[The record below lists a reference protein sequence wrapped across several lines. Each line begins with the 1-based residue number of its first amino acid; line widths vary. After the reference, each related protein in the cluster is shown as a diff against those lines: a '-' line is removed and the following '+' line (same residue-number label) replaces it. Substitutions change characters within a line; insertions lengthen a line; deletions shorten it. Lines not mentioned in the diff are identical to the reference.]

1 MVRQKRVLL
10 WGGRSKARIVYQ
22 MLLEQKDIES
32 VAVFENTIQEI
43 EFDLI
48 GKHIKN
54 IEDLKS
60 NLSSLTH
67 FVMSI
72 GGEHGYARV
81 QFSEAIEKFDLRPM
95 SLIHSHSYIDKT
107 SKIGVGIQVMPSA
120 TIHSFC
126 DIGDYCIVNTNA
138 TIDHECGIG
147 NGVHVMGAAAV
158 AGRVQI
164 ANYATIGTNATILP
178 DVKVGVGAFVG
189 AGAVV
194 TKDVE
199 DYSVVIGSP
208 AKKIRENKFKI
219 SQNLLNKFLR

>member
-1 MVRQKRVLL
+1 
-10 WGGRSKARIVYQ
+10 
-22 MLLEQKDIES
+22 MLMEQKNIES
-32 VAVFENTIQEI
+32 VAVFEDTIQEI
-43 EFDLI
+43 EFDLN
-48 GKHIKN
+48 GEHIKN

-60 NLSSLTH
+60 NLSKLTH
-67 FVMSI
+67 FVMGI

-81 QFSEAIEKFDLRPM
+81 QYSEAIKKFNLSPM

-107 SKIGVGIQVMPSA
+107 SKVGVGVQVMPSA

-194 TKDVE
+194 TKNVE
-199 DYSVVIGSP
+199 DYSIVIGSP
-208 AKKIRENKFKI
+208 ARKIKENKFNI
-219 SQNLLNKFLR
+219 SQKLLNNLSR